1 MRDNTKQFLEIQ
13 KLVEEAEAKG
23 ESITLLVREQIALLR
38 DSHDEFLKWAK
49 AMGYDLLSPR
59 VGDIEVAQYSAMKQL
74 AAKIGD
80 PTEEFDEQIKSVRI
94 RVFGEVNY
102 KNFFEK

>member
-1 MRDNTKQFLEIQ
+1 MKDNPTRFREIQ
-13 KLVEEAEAKG
+13 KLVEETEAKG

-38 DSHDEFLKWAK
+38 DSHDEFIKMAQ
-49 AMGYDLLSPR
+49 AAGQDLSNPR

-80 PTEEFDEQIKSVRI
+80 PTEEFDELIKSVRI
-94 RVFGEVNY
+94 RIFGETNY
-102 KNFFEK
+102 